1 MEDDCG
7 YLFGLLD
14 EVLHLVLEGLGGRV
28 DRILDVP
35 SDKVVVSHV
44 NDDVVRVR
52 TLVALDECCELLC
65 IVVK

>member
-28 DRILDVP
+28 DRVFDVP

-44 NDDVVRVR
+44 NDDVV
-52 TLVALDECCELLC
+52 
-65 IVVK
+65 